1 MAEKENVSKK
11 FRYNDENERYR
22 SLNKF
27 YFIGMNALY
36 VMFAAYLI
44 MRATFGDLNKLFA
57 YVNLAIVIVF
67 EIVNIVSY
75 IRNKAGKKYSVISVV
90 LGGIEL
96 FLLGGNTDAEFI
108 YYAVVIMLMLQIP
121 YFMPKRLGKMCIV
134 AAIAFIFVNV
144 LRFIK
149 GVMTFDVDVL
159 CCIICVFLGL
169 YVDWRL
175 SDIMKKFN
183 DDALGSV
190 EEQSQKV
197 HTMLDGIVES
207 SEVVHRE
214 VVKSTNLVGELYK
227 ETQNVT
233 SSMQEI
239 VDSTQTNAKNIEEQ
253 NEMTQAIQSAISNT
267 SERSKKRVGI
277 AVESSASI
285 QENIRVM
292 EELQRQSKQIAETN
306 ADVNDSMLRLQQK
319 TQEVDEIASMILG
332 ISNQTN
338 LLALNA
344 SIESARAGEAGRGF
358 AVVADQ
364 IRQLAE
370 QTRQST
376 EAITKIINE
385 LNQNADEVVI
395 SVGKSITATES
406 QNEKIETA
414 SVAFGKLSEDIT
426 VLIAD
431 INEIDKE
438 IGELSDSNN
447 AIVDNSSQL
456 SAATEEIT
464 ANAEQVLNL
473 SQRNLSH
480 AQEVKESINIIEEA
494 TQQMQQ
500 SV

>member
-1 MAEKENVSKK
+1 
-11 FRYNDENERYR
+11 
-22 SLNKF
+22 
-27 YFIGMNALY
+27 
-36 VMFAAYLI
+36 
-44 MRATFGDLNKLFA
+44 
-57 YVNLAIVIVF
+57 
-67 EIVNIVSY
+67 
-75 IRNKAGKKYSVISVV
+75 
-90 LGGIEL
+90 
-96 FLLGGNTDAEFI
+96 
-108 YYAVVIMLMLQIP
+108 
-121 YFMPKRLGKMCIV
+121 
-134 AAIAFIFVNV
+134 
-144 LRFIK
+144 
-149 GVMTFDVDVL
+149 
-159 CCIICVFLGL
+159 
-169 YVDWRL
+169 
-175 SDIMKKFN
+175 
-183 DDALGSV
+183 
-190 EEQSQKV
+190 
-197 HTMLDGIVES
+197 
-207 SEVVHRE
+207 
-214 VVKSTNLVGELYK
+214 
-227 ETQNVT
+227 
-233 SSMQEI
+233 
-239 VDSTQTNAKNIEEQ
+239 
-253 NEMTQAIQSAISNT
+253 MTQAIQSAISNT
-267 SERSKKRVGI
+267 SERSKKIVDI

-385 LNQNADEVVI
+385 LNQNADEVVT

-414 SVAFGKLSEDIT
+414 SVAFNKLSEDIT
-426 VLIAD
+426 ILIAD
-431 INEIDKE
+431 ISEIDKE